1 MEKCRGFT
9 FMHIKSIS
17 KNNYHALLYYKN
29 RRTYTNLSNF
39 NLVISG
45 KTYTPKLKGCTKNDA
60 KNFIQLNIP
69 SQAII

>member
-1 MEKCRGFT
+1 
-9 FMHIKSIS
+9 MHIKSIS

-60 KNFIQLNIP
+60 KNFI
-69 SQAII
+69 

>member
-1 MEKCRGFT
+1 
-9 FMHIKSIS
+9 MHIKSIT

-45 KTYTPKLKGCTKNDA
+45 KTYTPKLNGCTKNDA
-60 KNFIQLNIP
+60 KKFI
-69 SQAII
+69 